1 MSPFILVVGS
11 INMDLIVR
19 CRQVPRPGETVHG
32 EELVTAPGGKGANQ
46 AVASSRLG
54 ARTAMVGRLGN
65 DDFGRALRAGLQ
77 AEGVDVS
84 GVRADLGAA
93 LRQAQGRPCRD
104 RKGHPEPS
112 RGAASGVALIL
123 LEASGG
129 NRIIVIGGANLRV
142 DDEDVAVA
150 RELLRK
156 ADALLMQLEIPLAA
170 VEAIARA
177 ARERAVLTVL
187 DAGAATPAAARAD
200 LLGLMDVVSPNE
212 IEAEALTGIR
222 VQDER
227 DARRAAERL
236 RERGARDVVV
246 KLGAHGAYW
255 LGSGGEGLFPAFEI
269 QPVDTT
275 AAGDAFTAA
284 LTVGLASGLTMP
296 EAVRRAN
303 AAGALACLKL
313 GAQPSM
319 PTAAAVDDFLRTRA
333 EA

>member
-1 MSPFILVVGS
+1 MSPSILVVGS

-93 LRQAQGRPCRD
+93 
-104 RKGHPEPS
+104 
-112 RGAASGVALIL
+112 SGVALIL
-123 LEASGG
+123 LEPSGG

-142 DDEDVAVA
+142 DDEDVGVA
-150 RELLRK
+150 RKLLQK
-156 ADALLMQLEIPLAA
+156 ADALLVQLEIPLAA

-236 RERGARDVVV
+236 RGRGARDVVV

-296 EAVRRAN
+296 EAIRRAN

>member
-1 MSPFILVVGS
+1 VSPSILVVGS

-93 LRQAQGRPCRD
+93 
-104 RKGHPEPS
+104 
-112 RGAASGVALIL
+112 SGVALIL
-123 LEASGG
+123 LEPSGG

-142 DDEDVAVA
+142 DDEDVGVA
-150 RELLRK
+150 RKLLQK
-156 ADALLMQLEIPLAA
+156 ADALLVQLEIPLAA

-177 ARERAVLTVL
+177 ARERAVMTVL

-236 RERGARDVVV
+236 RGRGARDVVV

-296 EAVRRAN
+296 EAIRRAN

-319 PTAAAVDDFLRTRA
+319 PTAAAVDEFFRTRA